1 MSASRRF
8 ATSTR
13 CLKCAKSR
21 HSIASA
27 KLASPPEPKV
37 PIFPQFGLS
46 RPQWTRRLSNTTHDA
61 AQRQGA
67 RGGASRGRRDAHHW
81 RHRQS
86 SHHDHTVGSFGLD
99 GRAAEAALDAV
110 GITTEQAGHPRRS
123 AAALY
128 VRADCASGT
137 PACTTRG
144 MNENDMASIALW
156 IVRTLRRPEDAK
168 TIEATRA
175 EVRRT
180 CLEHPVPGLS
190 QASAGG
196 MRRSGA

>member
-1 MSASRRF
+1 MTAVR
-8 ATSTR
+8 A
-13 CLKCAKSR
+13 
-21 HSIASA
+21 IASFHCEREIGITA
-27 KLASPPEPKV
+27 RTGSSHFSAV
-37 PIFPQFGLS
+37 V
-46 RPQWTRRLSNTTHDA
+46 

-67 RGGASRGRRDAHHW
+67 
-81 RHRQS
+81 
-86 SHHDHTVGSFGLD
+86 
-99 GRAAEAALDAV
+99 
-110 GITTEQAGHPRRS
+110 P
-123 AAALY
+123 AAALLAEGVTLIIGGTDNHLIRDRYGREFWPRWTGRRSCARRRRHHDRTSRSSPTICGRPY

-180 CLEHPVPGLS
+180 CREHPVPGLS